1 MVISTHSFSK
11 FDSELES
18 LRSKVLE
25 MGGIVEEQIKN
36 AITALVD
43 ADSKLARIVIDT
55 DVKVNSLEKLID
67 ENCLLVL
74 VKRSPAA
81 GDLRFVSTVQ
91 KTISDL
97 ERIGD
102 ESTKIAR
109 AALRIYEGDRMGKP
123 SLSDIKSMAKL
134 VSGMLHESLD
144 SFARL
149 DPEVSLEV
157 RKEDEEVDEIYQ
169 SCMRTQL
176 TFMLEDPRVIST
188 SLEVIYIAKALERIG
203 DHSENIAEYV
213 VYIVK
218 GADVRHSSNKD
229 IKKELKS

>member
-1 MVISTHSFSK
+1 MATHSFSK

-36 AITALVD
+36 AVDALVD
-43 ADSKLARIVIDT
+43 ADAKLAKKVIDA
-55 DVKVNSLEKLID
+55 DEKVNDLEKLID

-109 AALRIYEGDRMGKP
+109 AALRIYEDDRMGKP

-134 VSGMLHESLD
+134 VSEMLHEALD

-149 DPEVSLEV
+149 DPEISLDV
-157 RKEDEEVDEIYQ
+157 IKIDESVDDIYQ

-176 TFMLEDPRVIST
+176 TFMLEDPRKISA
-188 SLEVIYIAKALERIG
+188 SMEVIYIAKALERIG
-203 DHSENIAEYV
+203 DHSQNITEYV
-213 VYIVK
+213 VYTVK
-218 GADVRHSSNKD
+218 GTDVRHASVKD
-229 IKKELKS
+229 IKRELKG

>member
-55 DVKVNSLEKLID
+55 DEKVNSLEKLID

>member
-1 MVISTHSFSK
+1 MALHSFSK

-36 AITALVD
+36 AVD
-43 ADSKLARIVIDT
+43 ALIDADAKLAKKVIDADT
-55 DVKVNSLEKLID
+55 KVNNFEKLID

-102 ESTKIAR
+102 ESSKIAR
-109 AALRIYEGDRMGKP
+109 AALRIYEDDRMGKP

-134 VSGMLHESLD
+134 VIGMLHEALD

-149 DPEVSLEV
+149 DPKISLEV
-157 RKEDEEVDEIYQ
+157 RKEDEAVDEIYQ

-176 TFMLEDPRVIST
+176 TYMLEDPRKIST
-188 SLEVIYIAKALERIG
+188 ALEVIYIAKALERIG

-213 VYIVK
+213 VYSVK
-218 GADVRHSSNKD
+218 GADVRHSSD
-229 IKKELKS
+229 SEIKKELKE

>member
-1 MVISTHSFSK
+1 MALHSFSK

-36 AITALVD
+36 AVDALVD
-43 ADSKLARIVIDT
+43 ADAKLAKRVIDV
-55 DVKVNSLEKLID
+55 DEKVNDLEKLID

-109 AALRIYEGDRMGKP
+109 AALRIYEDDRMGKP

-134 VSGMLHESLD
+134 VSEMLHEALD

-149 DPEVSLEV
+149 DPEISLDV
-157 RKEDEEVDEIYQ
+157 IKTDESVDEIYQ

-176 TFMLEDPRVIST
+176 TFMLEDPRKISA
-188 SLEVIYIAKALERIG
+188 SMEVIYIAKALERIG
-203 DHSENIAEYV
+203 DHSQNITEYV
-213 VYIVK
+213 VYTVK
-218 GADVRHSSNKD
+218 GTDVRHASVKD
-229 IKKELKS
+229 IKRELKG

>member
-1 MVISTHSFSK
+1 MALHSFSK

-36 AITALVD
+36 AVNALID
-43 ADSKLARIVIDT
+43 ADAKLAHKVIDADT
-55 DVKVNSLEKLID
+55 KVNNFEKLID

-102 ESTKIAR
+102 ESSKIAR
-109 AALRIYEGDRMGKP
+109 AALRIYEDDRMGKP

-134 VSGMLHESLD
+134 VIGMLHEALD

-149 DPEVSLEV
+149 DPKISLEV
-157 RKEDEEVDEIYQ
+157 RKEDEAVDEIYQ

-176 TFMLEDPRVIST
+176 TFMLEDPRKIST
-188 SLEVIYIAKALERIG
+188 ALEIIYIAKALERIG

-213 VYIVK
+213 VYSVK
-218 GADVRHSSNKD
+218 GADVRHSSDNE
-229 IKKELKS
+229 IKKELKE

>member
-1 MVISTHSFSK
+1 MMATHSFSK

-36 AITALVD
+36 AVDALVD
-43 ADSKLARIVIDT
+43 ADAKLAKKVIDA
-55 DVKVNSLEKLID
+55 DEKVNDLEKLID

-109 AALRIYEGDRMGKP
+109 AALRIYEDDRMGKP

-134 VSGMLHESLD
+134 VSEMLHEALD

-149 DPEVSLEV
+149 DPEISLDV
-157 RKEDEEVDEIYQ
+157 IKTDESVDDIYQ

-176 TFMLEDPRVIST
+176 TFMLEDPRKISA
-188 SLEVIYIAKALERIG
+188 SMEVIYIAKALERIG
-203 DHSENIAEYV
+203 DHSQNITEYV
-213 VYIVK
+213 VYTVK
-218 GADVRHSSNKD
+218 GTDVRHASVKD
-229 IKKELKS
+229 IKRELKG

>member
-1 MVISTHSFSK
+1 MALHSFSK

-36 AITALVD
+36 AVDALVD
-43 ADSKLARIVIDT
+43 ADAKLAKRVIDV
-55 DVKVNSLEKLID
+55 DEQVNDLEKLID

-109 AALRIYEGDRMGKP
+109 AALRIYEDDRMGKP

-134 VSGMLHESLD
+134 VSEMLHEALD

-149 DPEVSLEV
+149 DPEISLDV
-157 RKEDEEVDEIYQ
+157 IKTDESVDEIYQ

-176 TFMLEDPRVIST
+176 TFMLEDPRKISA
-188 SLEVIYIAKALERIG
+188 SMEVIYIAKALERIG
-203 DHSENIAEYV
+203 DHSQNITQYV
-213 VYIVK
+213 VYTVK
-218 GADVRHSSNKD
+218 GTDVRHASVKD
-229 IKKELKS
+229 IKRELKG

>member
-1 MVISTHSFSK
+1 MATHSFSK

-36 AITALVD
+36 AVDALVD
-43 ADSKLARIVIDT
+43 ADAKLAKKVIDV
-55 DVKVNSLEKLID
+55 DEKVNDLEKLID

-109 AALRIYEGDRMGKP
+109 AALRIYEDDRMGKP

-134 VSGMLHESLD
+134 VSEMLHEALD

-149 DPEVSLEV
+149 DPEISLDV
-157 RKEDEEVDEIYQ
+157 IKTDESVDDIYQ

-176 TFMLEDPRVIST
+176 TFMLEDPRKISA
-188 SLEVIYIAKALERIG
+188 SMEVIYIAKALERIG
-203 DHSENIAEYV
+203 DHSQNITEYV
-213 VYIVK
+213 VYTVK
-218 GADVRHSSNKD
+218 GTDVRHASVKD
-229 IKKELKS
+229 IKRELKG